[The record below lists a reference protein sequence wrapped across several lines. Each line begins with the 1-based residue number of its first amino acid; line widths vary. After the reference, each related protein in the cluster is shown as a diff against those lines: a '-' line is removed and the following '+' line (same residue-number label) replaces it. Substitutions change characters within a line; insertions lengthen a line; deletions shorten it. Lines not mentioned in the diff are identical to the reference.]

1 MKRRD
6 FLSLKGSRRLAVQ
19 TAKSMTVTAGLE
31 PYSGPWEI
39 PQVTHL
45 LRRTMFGAKRADCDY
60 FLTLTP
66 AQAIQTLVNPS
77 PIDFDPLINDYN
89 NDDFTDPE
97 VPFGE
102 SWLDAGYNVDA
113 EGFRILSLK
122 GWWIRNIMNQE
133 QSLEEKMLLFWH
145 NHIPIQFYDIFSSNW
160 NYHYLQT
167 LRQHQFGNFKA
178 LIKAMTLD
186 RAMLHYLNG
195 QYNSKW
201 QPDENYAR
209 ELQELFCIGK
219 GPDAHFTEGDVQA
232 AARVLTGWRV
242 NYDTNEVYFDDL
254 DHDTDDKQFSAFYN
268 NVVISG
274 QTGQNGKQ
282 ELDELI
288 DMLLDNDE
296 AAKFL
301 CRKLYRF
308 FVSDHIDVT
317 VEENIIIPLAEL
329 FRNNNYEIRP
339 VVETLIGSQ
348 HFFDVLTRG
357 GMIKSPLDMIL
368 GIFREFEAQLP
379 SSEFLSERLTVTNTI
394 NYLGIIM
401 QQDIGDPPNVAG
413 WQAYYQFPVFDK
425 SWVNTD
431 TLPKRAEFTDW
442 VLFSGIET
450 ENHTTIL
457 NLLEVISGL
466 PNPADPNIL
475 IDDIVA
481 WMYGIELAAE
491 AKTFLKSVLLS
502 GQVTDSYWT
511 NAWFDYESD
520 PSNEMFTETV
530 YSRLRSFFYFLLHL
544 EEYQLS

>member
-19 TAKSMTVTAGLE
+19 AAESMTVNAGLE
-31 PYSGPWEI
+31 PYSGPWEV

-60 FLTLTP
+60 FLSLTP
-66 AQAIQTLVNPS
+66 AQAIQELINPS
-77 PIDFDPLINDYN
+77 PVTFDPLINDYN
-89 NDDFTDPE
+89 DDDFTDPDI
-97 VPFGE
+97 PFGE
-102 SWLDAGYNVDA
+102 SWLDAAYNDDA
-113 EGFRILSLK
+113 EGYRIVSLK

-133 QSLEEKMLLFWH
+133 PTIEEKMLLFWH
-145 NHIPIQFYDIFSSNW
+145 NHIPIQFYGVFHGNW
-160 NYHYLQT
+160 NYQYLDT
-167 LRQHQFGNFKA
+167 LRQHQLGNFRD

-186 RAMLHYLNG
+186 RSMLHYLNG

-219 GPDAHFTEGDVQA
+219 GPDAQFTELDVQA
-232 AARVLTGWRV
+232 AARILTGWRV
-242 NYDTNEVYFDDL
+242 NYNTNEVYFDDT
-254 DHDTDDKQFSAFYN
+254 DHDVEDKQFSAFYN
-268 NVVISG
+268 NVIISG
-274 QTGQNGKQ
+274 QTGQNGQQ
-282 ELDELI
+282 ELDDLI
-288 DMLLDNDE
+288 DILLDNE
-296 AAKFL
+296 ETAKFL

-339 VVETLIGSQ
+339 VVEKLIGSQ
-348 HFFDVLTRG
+348 HFFDALTRG
-357 GMIKSPLDMIL
+357 GMIKSPIDMII
-368 GIFREFEAQLP
+368 GMFREFEAQLP
-379 SSEFLSERLTVTNTI
+379 SEEFLTERLTITNYI
-394 NYLGIIM
+394 NYLGAIM

-442 VLFSGIET
+442 VLFSGMQT

-457 NLLEVISGL
+457 DLLTVISGL
-466 PNPADPNIL
+466 PNPVDPNAL

-481 WMYGIELAAE
+481 WMYGIELAPE
-491 AKTFLKSVLLS
+491 PKIFLKSVLLS
-502 GQVTDSYWT
+502 GQVTDSYWSD
-511 NAWFDYESD
+511 AWLDYAGD
-520 PSNEMFTETV
+520 PTNEMFTETV
-530 YSRLRSFFYFLLHL
+530 YSRLRSFFYYLLHL